1 MKYNEVCLNDSPWLG
16 SEATAAAAAAAAGGP
31 DLGALFADHE
41 LMTHRALGYVYE
53 RRALVAELLR
63 LFRAQDA

>member
-1 MKYNEVCLNDSPWLG
+1 MKYNEACLNGSPWLG
-16 SEATAAAAAAAAGGP
+16 SEATAAAAAAAGGP

-41 LMTHRALGYVYE
+41 LMTHRALGYE
-53 RRALVAELLR
+53 RRALVTELLR

>member
-1 MKYNEVCLNDSPWLG
+1 MKYNEVCLNGSPWLG

-31 DLGALFADHE
+31 DLSALFADHE
-41 LMTHRALGYVYE
+41 LMTHRALGYE

-63 LFRAQDA
+63 LFRAQDV